1 MTQETKASRF
11 APKSQLGQIVAT
23 PGAIEACS
31 PQHLSRCLH
40 RHSRGG

>member
-23 PGAIEACS
+23 LGAICGADKALND
-31 PQHLSRCLH
+31 QALV
-40 RHSRGG
+40 